1 MKTLVLGAAIVDI
14 IMKIPKLPK
23 SGEDV
28 LCTERKLTVGGC
40 AYNVANIFLSIIA
53 LKLSHTGF
61 LTGSEE
67 FETAASIS
75 FISLSFIIPF
85 SKVL

>member
-28 LCTERKLTVGGC
+28 LCTERKLTVGE
-40 AYNVANIFLSIIA
+40 A
-53 LKLSHTGF
+53 LMWIMIYLCQ
-61 LTGSEE
+61 
-67 FETAASIS
+67 
-75 FISLSFIIPF
+75 
-85 SKVL
+85 

>member
-28 LCTERKLTVGGC
+28 LCTERKVTVGGC
-40 AYNVANIFLSIIA
+40 AYNVANILR
-53 LKLSHTGF
+53 GF
-61 LTGSEE
+61 N
-67 FETAASIS
+67 
-75 FISLSFIIPF
+75 
-85 SKVL
+85 VDHD